1 MDARRILVAVALVIL
16 SALAITFSAFSTR
29 DHRTIVSSIDWVILW
44 RLFHYQFFFIY
55 LSLGIPIRF
64 FAARTFGAASLCKK
78 SFSVAVAS
86 LVSSVFST
94 WLPIVPILGV
104 GVPLAYLGKADV
116 GNSFL
121 IGVPLVA
128 ISMGIETAL
137 LDAVL
142 FRLLLKESAKGAIY
156 ALLIANIFNA
166 SIALAL
172 GLAWAFHHLPIF
184 EATVNGCCSP

>member
-1 MDARRILVAVALVIL
+1 M
-16 SALAITFSAFSTR
+16 TFSR
-29 DHRTIVSSIDWVILW
+29 IDWVVMW
-44 RLFHYQFFFIY
+44 KLFHYQFFCIY

-64 FAARTFGAASLCKK
+64 VAARTFGAASSRKTSL
-78 SFSVAVAS
+78 SVVVAS

-104 GVPLAYLGKADV
+104 GLPLGLLGKAAI
-116 GNSFL
+116 GESFL

-137 LDAVL
+137 LDAVF
-142 FRLLLKESAKGAIY
+142 FRMLLKESGKKRFTT
-156 ALLIANIFNA
+156 LLIANILNA

-172 GLAWAFHHLPIF
+172 GFAWAFHHMPIF
-184 EATVNGCCSP
+184 LATADS